1 MDDTILQIE
10 EGMDVSKL
18 ELQPDVQQG
27 DRQYTAVIAVYNE
40 IVSCLAKLKVAKA
53 REAKQRLIERI
64 EEIGQS
70 DARKDRK
77 LDKKL
82 SKFKENVDFD
92 LLEQYLEAGD
102 RFIKILSD
110 TEKDV
115 GEFNRRVRDVGSK
128 RAFDE
133 EIEDLDLDCLRELDA
148 KIKSNLERYPN
159 KTEFESLAKI
169 YEARK
174 KNLFGVVRMGKF

>member
-27 DRQYTAVIAVYNE
+27 DRQYTAVVAVYNE

-77 LDKKL
+77 LDQEL

-92 LLEQYLEAGD
+92 LLEQYLSSGD
-102 RFIKILSD
+102 RFLKIL
-110 TEKDV
+110 
-115 GEFNRRVRDVGSK
+115 
-128 RAFDE
+128 
-133 EIEDLDLDCLRELDA
+133 
-148 KIKSNLERYPN
+148 
-159 KTEFESLAKI
+159 
-169 YEARK
+169 
-174 KNLFGVVRMGKF
+174 